1 MAHQGDMI
9 GLVELADADS
19 LLDRH
24 GRASFK
30 ELQDIFHKRLQN
42 WVRTKDEWQRLDDD
56 RFCVVLK
63 GITSRGELELA
74 AAKLERLFK
83 EPHIQF
89 GRPVNLEFNAGFTQV
104 KKPQQNMDTSLREA
118 NIALRQARKT
128 SRSYDLY
135 TPQKRIS
142 ADQERQM
149 VRNLER
155 AIELGE
161 LELFYQPKVHSQYH
175 SLIGAEA
182 LIRWITADKKIVPP
196 NEFIDVAERNE
207 VIRPMT
213 WWVIKSAV
221 SRLARWPEEISIAVN
236 VTPNLLLDDQ
246 ILSVV
251 KDSLDI
257 YGINPAR
264 LTLEVTERV
273 MVDDQQVML
282 RQLGRL
288 REFGVKISLDDF
300 GTGFS
305 SLSYFRDLPV
315 DEIKIDQGFVFRML
329 ESEKDYAIVKAVID
343 LAHNFDLRVVAEGV
357 ESLDIAGRLAELG
370 CDVLQGYVFDKP
382 LQVEEFEAG
391 YGIRSSKSSLAHSSK
406 TKAAQL
412 KRAH

>member
-1 MAHQGDMI
+1 MARRGDMI
-9 GLVELADADS
+9 GLVELADAES

-30 ELQDIFHKRLQN
+30 ELQDIFHKRLQG
-42 WVRTKDEWQRLDDD
+42 WVRSKDEWRRLDDD

-63 GITSRGELELA
+63 GVSSRGELELA

-83 EPHIQF
+83 EPHMQF

-104 KKPQQNMDTSLREA
+104 DKPAQNMDLAMREA
-118 NIALRQARKT
+118 NIALRQARRT

-135 TPQKRIS
+135 TPQERIN

-149 VRNLER
+149 VKKLER
-155 AIELGE
+155 ALELGE
-161 LELFYQPKVHSQYH
+161 LELFYQPKVHARYH
-175 SLIGAEA
+175 SLVGAEA
-182 LIRWITADKKIVPP
+182 LIRWITPDRKIVPP
-196 NEFIDVAERNE
+196 DQFIDVAERNN

-221 SRLARWPEEISIAVN
+221 ARLARWTGEISIAVN
-236 VTPNLLLDDQ
+236 VAPNLLLDDQ

-251 KDSLDI
+251 QDSLDI
-257 YGINPAR
+257 YGIDPAR

-282 RQLGRL
+282 NQLGRL
-288 REFGVKISLDDF
+288 RALGVKISLDDF

-315 DEIKIDQGFVFRML
+315 DEIKIDKGFVLRML
-329 ESEKDYAIVKAVID
+329 ESEKDHAIVKAVID
-343 LAHNFDLRVVAEGV
+343 LAHNFSMRVVAEGV
-357 ESLDIAGRLAELG
+357 ESMEIGAKLAELG

-382 LQVEEFEAG
+382 LRVEEFESG
-391 YGIRSSKSSLAHSSK
+391 YGIPSRTSGSGHSPK
-406 TKAAQL
+406 TRHARL
-412 KRAH
+412 N